1 MVAAASRRSG
11 PDHLGIAVT
20 AGELWV
26 SYVGS
31 RAEPVLRHMPLDA
44 MAADGADWPALAQ
57 AFVALHEE
65 TGATRLS
72 ISLISP
78 LAEIR
83 VVELPPIRDDEAERV
98 LARGA
103 ARYFVTARQPHLVGI
118 VRRGRMTRGAPRRVV
133 AAAAPT
139 RLIALIHAAARNAGF
154 AVDGIGPAEAAW
166 CAAATSFWPAFER
179 GTAFVAVA
187 HAERTELLQLER
199 GRLAAVRRFRAGAL
213 DAEIIAAAIR
223 DEGAGQR
230 ARVAAFGARDQRS
243 VLARALAAV
252 GVTVTMPGDDG
263 DAALNPSAI
272 AAAFAAPASGP
283 LFRTED
289 VRATTR
295 GDAWRATR
303 FVAAA
308 ALMLAMLGA
317 AAQLWG
323 VRRQLQAV
331 RDQRASLAPRL
342 STTLAGRSSLEA
354 AYRMVSALSVAQRGV
369 PEWSRTLV
377 GLSDAIPDDA
387 YLTAFRTRGDSVIVE
402 GLAVHASA
410 VFDAMEQL
418 PGLANVR
425 AASPVRRE
433 VQDDKTALE
442 HFTIAAQQ
450 VSR

>member
-1 MVAAASRRSG
+1 MVTATSRRSG
-11 PDHLGIAVT
+11 PDHLGIAVA

-26 SYVGS
+26 SYVGP
-31 RAEPVLRHMPLDA
+31 RAEPVLRHMLLDA
-44 MAADGADWPALAQ
+44 MAADAADWPALAE
-57 AFVALHEE
+57 AFAALGGEP
-65 TGATRLS
+65 GATRIS
-72 ISLISP
+72 ISLIPP

-103 ARYFVTARQPHLVGI
+103 GRYFVTARQPHLVGI
-118 VRRGRMTRGAPRRVV
+118 VRGGRVSRGAPRRVV
-133 AAAAPT
+133 AAAAPA

-154 AVDGIGPAEAAW
+154 TVDGIGPAESAW
-166 CAAATSFWPAFER
+166 SAAATTFWPAFER
-179 GTAFVAVA
+179 GTACVAVS
-187 HAERTELLQLER
+187 HADRTDLLRLQG

-213 DAEIIAAAIR
+213 DAEMIAAAIR
-223 DEGAGQR
+223 GEDASQP
-230 ARVAAFGARDQRS
+230 ARLAAFGVRDQRS
-243 VLARALAAV
+243 AVVRALAAI
-252 GVTVTMPGDDG
+252 GITVTVPSDDG
-263 DAALNPSAI
+263 GAASNPSAI
-272 AAAFAAPASGP
+272 AAAFAVPASGP

-289 VRATTR
+289 VRASSR

-303 FVAAA
+303 LVAAA
-308 ALMLAMLGA
+308 ALILVMFGA
-317 AAQLWG
+317 AMQLWG

-342 STTLAGRSSLEA
+342 STTLAGRSSLET

-377 GLSDAIPDDA
+377 GLSDAVPDDA

-433 VQDDKTALE
+433 VQDDRAALE
-442 HFTIAAQQ
+442 HFTIAARQ